1 MENAS
6 KALIMAA
13 GILIGVL
20 ILSLTV
26 YLFVTFGETSKQ
38 IHTEIDINRLNEF
51 NAQFTSY
58 ETKDD
63 NTIYDIISVANLA
76 RENNEYYDLKLEG
89 QSNGNFYI
97 RVDAKLKS
105 GNKTKLEQ
113 YNNNTLQDLAKFEIN
128 NMKEETDSDGTI
140 YKKLPTYSCNVTINN
155 QTKRVNM
162 VEFTPN

>member
-63 NTIYDIISVANLA
+63 NTIYDIISVVNLA
-76 RENNEYYDLKLEG
+76 RENNEYYELDNY
-89 QSNGNFYI
+89 SNGNFYI

-105 GNKTKLEQ
+105 GNKQKLELYDDDEIQ
-113 YNNNTLQDLAKFEIN
+113 GLVKYEIN
-128 NMKEETDSDGTI
+128 NLEDDEDSEGTE
-140 YKKLPTYSCNVTINN
+140 YKRLPTYSCKVTINN

-162 VEFTPN
+162 VEFTLN